1 MKRILI
7 ALVMLATVHA
17 AYAQKSPEAVRKTV
31 DAAKAATENPKKNTK
46 VATWTKLASVYMDA
60 YDAPIG
66 NLLINTPKIQLEQF
80 GMYKQP
86 LAVEQVEIEG
96 AYFRKEIHADKALY
110 FDESDVLRIIEVT
123 QPVYEDALAE
133 ALAAYVKAAEVDVK
147 GAKLNDIKAGMF
159 QIAQKYF
166 KEGMEHHSLGNL
178 TKAATLV
185 AKAAEAGA
193 TAPLSAPD
201 TTHTYY
207 AGLLYQMNGDNEN
220 AKVYLEKCLAMNYYE
235 KGGNV
240 YPNLADAYF
249 ALNQEEKAVEIL
261 EAGFVQFPE
270 NASILVGLINHY
282 LAKEGGEEKLLA
294 LITKAKATMPNN
306 ASIYSVEGDVYKRL
320 KDYEK
325 AEVAYREGIAIAP
338 NTPHPYLSLGG
349 YFLDLGSEFFT
360 KAQETMDDNEYMAL
374 MKEYEAMYIKS
385 LEPLET
391 AVSLM
396 ADDSVQPNKRDI
408 VNTLKSVYFNLRNIA
423 PEYMDK
429 YNYYND
435 WLNK

>member
-7 ALVMLATVHA
+7 ALVMLATVQA
-17 AYAQKSPEAVRKTV
+17 AYAQKSPEAVRKSV
-31 DAAKAATENPKKNTK
+31 EAAKAATENPKKNTK

-60 YDAPIG
+60 YDAPVG
-66 NLLINTPKIQLEQF
+66 NLLINTPKIQLEQL

-86 LAVEQVEIEG
+86 LAVEQVVIDG
-96 AYFRKEIHADKALY
+96 AAFRKEIHADKALY
-110 FDESDVLRIIEVT
+110 FDGSDVLRIIEVT
-123 QPVYEDALAE
+123 KPIYEDALAD
-133 ALAAYVKAAEVDVK
+133 ALAAYAKAAEVDVK
-147 GAKLNDIKAGMF
+147 GSKIGDIKGGMSL
-159 QIAQKYF
+159 IAQKYYIA
-166 KEGMEHHSLGNL
+166 GMDQYSLGDKA
-178 TKAATLV
+178 KAAALV
-185 AKAAEAGA
+185 AKAAAATE

-201 TTHTYY
+201 TLYTYY
-207 AGLLYQMNGDNEN
+207 AGLLYQMSGDNAN
-220 AKVYLEKCLAMNYYE
+220 AKTYLEKCLDINYYE
-235 KGGNV
+235 HTGNV

-249 ALNQEEKAVEIL
+249 ALNEEAKAVETL
-261 EAGFVQFPE
+261 EAGFVKFPE

-282 LAKEGGEEKLLA
+282 LAKEGGEEKLLS
-294 LITKAKATMPNN
+294 LINQAKATMPDN

-320 KDYEK
+320 KDWEK
-325 AEVAYREGIAIAP
+325 AEAAYREGIAIAP
-338 NTPHPYLSLGG
+338 NAPHPYLSLGG

-360 KAQETMDDNEYMAL
+360 KAQDTMDDNEYMAL

-385 LEPLET
+385 LEPLEK

-396 ADDSVQPNKRDI
+396 SDDSVQPNKADI
-408 VNTLKSVYFNLRNIA
+408 INTLKSVYFNLRNIA